1 MLPVLKVLGQFPIYQ
16 KRNITV
22 LPRQRLLV
30 LKQCQRN
37 STINQTEPT
46 ESKDDPRVP
55 NYPRRFVAPFAQSTA
70 LHGTITRYPMEASYK

>member
-22 LPRQRLLV
+22 LHRQRLLV
-30 LKQCQRN
+30 LKQCQCN

-46 ESKDDPRVP
+46 ESGYDPKVP
-55 NYPRRFVAPFAQSTA
+55 NYPRKSVAPSAQGTA
-70 LHGTITRYPMEASYK
+70 LHGTITIYPMEASYE